1 MPLTTIGTIESA
13 TELGQLVGIF
23 YSYALEIAGLCV
35 FLVVVYA
42 GFSYMFGEVSGGSAQ
57 TIVQNAVIGLV
68 LLYSAYII
76 LSAISCDLVG
86 SSGCSSNISS
96 STPTSGGGAA
106 SPFSGAAQPPAQ
118 QPLPTFQGQG
128 GSFGGGGATGSF

>member
-23 YSYALEIAGLCV
+23 YAYALEIAGLCV

-42 GFSYMFGEVSGGSAQ
+42 GFSYMFGEKLPGGSAMS
-57 TIVQNAVIGLV
+57 IIQNAVIGLV

-76 LSAISCDLVG
+76 LSAINCDLVG
-86 SSGCSSNISS
+86 SSSGCTSNAPLSAPG
-96 STPTSGGGAA
+96 TGGGN
-106 SPFSGAAQPPAQ
+106 
-118 QPLPTFQGQG
+118 
-128 GSFGGGGATGSF
+128 

>member
-23 YSYALEIAGLCV
+23 YAYALEIAGLCV

-42 GFSYMFGEVSGGSAQ
+42 GFSYMFGEKLPGGSAM
-57 TIVQNAVIGLV
+57 TIIQNAVIGLV

-76 LSAISCDLVG
+76 LSAINCDLVG
-86 SSGCSSNISS
+86 SSSGCTSN
-96 STPTSGGGAA
+96 TPLSA
-106 SPFSGAAQPPAQ
+106 
-118 QPLPTFQGQG
+118 PTTG
-128 GSFGGGGATGSF
+128 GSK